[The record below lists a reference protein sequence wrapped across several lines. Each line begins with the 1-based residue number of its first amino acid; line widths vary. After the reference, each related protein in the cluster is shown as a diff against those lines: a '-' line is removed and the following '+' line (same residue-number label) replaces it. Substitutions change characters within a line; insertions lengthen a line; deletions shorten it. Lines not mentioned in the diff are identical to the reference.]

1 MLFLLSWASTRNC
14 FCSTWKHSFH
24 SEYPLERK
32 LTPLIRSL
40 NIFISPLHFKRFV
53 PFSYVLHVCMLVWGR
68 EGDRYGSNSTEPR
81 APMPKGTT
89 TFTPSF
95 TGSHHLGWHCHC
107 QWEEVSVFL
116 RKKRRKATAELH
128 ALGKLLASS
137 HISLGQNMK
146 ICTLRGALRDNSH
159 HYWSV
164 KASPRKL
171 PLSLVL
177 SDL

>member
-14 FCSTWKHSFH
+14 FCPTWKHSFH
-24 SEYPLERK
+24 TEYPLERK

-81 APMPKGTT
+81 ASMPKGTT

-107 QWEEVSVFL
+107 QWEDVSVFL

-137 HISLGQNMK
+137 HIWRDWDKTWKCAPWGVSLGIIVIINDQSK
-146 ICTLRGALRDNSH
+146 PQE
-159 HYWSV
+159 
-164 KASPRKL
+164 ASSEL
-171 PLSLVL
+171 GT
-177 SDL
+177 